1 MLIKTECVRGRIFA
15 THAEANLA
23 LFTYIDGFYNSRRVQ
38 QRLGYLSPI
47 EFEEKYYAGQA
58 TTEPDELRSGL
69 RRQLVES
76 AEQGDVRP
84 W

>member
-1 MLIKTECVRGRIFA
+1 MSVFV

-23 LFTYIDGFYNSRRVQ
+23 LFTDIDCFYNSRRVR
-38 QRLGYLSPI
+38 QRLGYLCPI
-47 EFEEKYYAGQA
+47 EFEEMYYAGQA
-58 TTEPDELRSGL
+58 TTEPAGLRSGL
-69 RRQLVES
+69 RRQLVQS